1 MILNLT
7 SIIVQRKELNE
18 NEKYKTSEKI
28 DNSIQAVS
36 PDDEAILELLSEI
49 IKSVNNNNE

>member
-1 MILNLT
+1 MMLKLITISVN
-7 SIIVQRKELNE
+7 RKEINE
-18 NEKYKTSEKI
+18 NKYYKTTEKI

-49 IKSVNNNNE
+49 IKSENTSND

>member
-49 IKSVNNNNE
+49 IKSDNTNNE